1 MVEVQFDL
9 VGGRTDRFITSELK
23 LLNEIFVGV
32 LGHTSAL
39 IGIKEDVVYIQRS
52 GNQRLVVGGR
62 DFLVSSRATEI
73 ANSPQALINR
83 TDVQVDADLVILK
96 SNQGQRKSGVAA
108 VPELKGNIQ
117 SSLGQGIARSAY
129 LAGGIRVTG
138 TIDVSERRVSN
149 VGQLGGVTDHAVVT
163 TLLVLGESELI
174 PDVHPV
180 TILAIDTLS
189 TNLNL
194 NLRNHLLTGEIQPA
208 GEYTKW
214 GDTLRSVTRVSH
226 RLVNLGQS
234 YLQVGAVGKI
244 TITADR
250 ASDTATEIG
259 LAIESL
265 FNRLHGEVC
274 VATVSYLPEGNL
286 GVARKIYVLGTIS
299 DKLH

>member
-1 MVEVQFDL
+1 M
-9 VGGRTDRFITSELK
+9 
-23 LLNEIFVGV
+23 GV

-73 ANSPQALINR
+73 GNSPQALINR

-208 GEYTKW
+208 GE
-214 GDTLRSVTRVSH
+214 DTGAAAAASCAGVSH